1 MRTTSSLVLLA
12 IGLVAALADDRS
24 FCEGECEKKYKED
37 NVKSACAA
45 GCTHRGSISDG
56 TRGFAVC
63 HAACAAAHNGTD
75 TEERRG
81 CDFACSLP
89 VTNIVMMKVDYGSG
103 DSAPRVQVV
112 RKEGGNLLGSNLG
125 FGPDFDQFLLRPSD
139 INGGALA
146 TGDDS
151 KASKDEGV
159 GADNYGVPAGLL
171 HNMFKLKT
179 DDEEFNQMQDRLD
192 KLVKSFFDRAHMA
205 SSRAASERPK
215 GHDDAFSSFFDKSSS
230 WVGNEDAD
238 GRQILFVAPLEGEEI
253 ADLRDFERSHE
264 ATARHRTRALF
275 QWSVCLVLLIAV
287 FCTALVAL
295 LMVRQMRVNRYR
307 ALRGQAAA
315 RVTAPMP
322 LVEAG
327 ELVKKMPIDMDEES
341 YPAPEGVP
349 PPAYDQLSVHSKK
362 AQDVQQ
368 Q

>member
-1 MRTTSSLVLLA
+1 LA
-12 IGLVAALADDRS
+12 
-24 FCEGECEKKYKED
+24 
-37 NVKSACAA
+37 
-45 GCTHRGSISDG
+45 
-56 TRGFAVC
+56 
-63 HAACAAAHNGTD
+63 
-75 TEERRG
+75 
-81 CDFACSLP
+81 
-89 VTNIVMMKVDYGSG
+89 
-103 DSAPRVQVV
+103 
-112 RKEGGNLLGSNLG
+112 
-125 FGPDFDQFLLRPSD
+125 
-139 INGGALA
+139 
-146 TGDDS
+146 
-151 KASKDEGV
+151 
-159 GADNYGVPAGLL
+159 
-171 HNMFKLKT
+171 
-179 DDEEFNQMQDRLD
+179 
-192 KLVKSFFDRAHMA
+192 
-205 SSRAASERPK
+205 
-215 GHDDAFSSFFDKSSS
+215 AFSSFFDKSSS